1 MIHPAKR
8 QKRTKSYNVE
18 RSQDVDNNYIFQ
30 INRLQLDQENLDN
43 QLAKMERM
51 LEMEKF
57 KRQAVL
63 KEVSTLEGQLETQIR
78 FGKLMADENGLLS
91 KQNADLEVLVMEQ
104 HRTQNANSM
113 EQELALKAQ
122 IEDFKKKNIEL
133 FKENQKFNGQ
143 IAETKKKNAEYK
155 SIIDSYTVNVLS
167 EHNYA

>member
-122 IEDFKKKNIEL
+122 IEDFKEKNIEL

-143 IAETKKKNAEYK
+143 IAETKKKNSEYK

>member
-143 IAETKKKNAEYK
+143 IAETKKKTAEYK

>member
-43 QLAKMERM
+43 QLVKIGRK
-51 LEMEKF
+51 LEIEKF
-57 KRQAVL
+57 KHEAVL

-91 KQNADLEVLVMEQ
+91 KQNADLEALVMKQ

-113 EQELALKAQ
+113 ERELTLKAQ
-122 IEDFKKKNIEL
+122 IEDLKKRNIEL

-143 IAETKKKNAEYK
+143 MAETKKKNAEYK